1 VLLPTVT
8 GEDATLEVASRIQK
22 ALEAPF
28 VVGEL
33 TLDVEASVGIAL
45 YPAHGR
51 DVDKL
56 LQRADLAMYVAKAQR
71 AGVQVYA
78 AKYDQYSPIRLVLL
92 GELRRAIDENQLVL
106 HYQPKVDFRNGRLEG
121 VEALVRWQ
129 HPERGLVM
137 PEEFIPFAEHTTLM
151 RPLTLYVID
160 RALAQCQEWRRSGL
174 KLTVAVNMSVRN
186 LLDLKLP
193 EEVSR
198 LLEKW
203 ELPSD
208 ALKLEITESVLMAE
222 PTRAMRVLT
231 QLSSMGVGLSLDD
244 FGTGYSSLAYLKELP
259 VDEIKID
266 RSFVMNMA
274 RDENDAMIVRST
286 IDLGKNLGLRVV
298 AEGVETQEIW
308 RLLAALDCDVAQ
320 GFYLSR
326 PLPAAEF
333 GQWFRMHVRARATGG
348 GNGPPDGK
356 PGRRSDRPRPAPS
369 LPVPP

>member
-1 VLLPTVT
+1 M
-8 GEDATLEVASRIQK
+8 
-22 ALEAPF
+22 
-28 VVGEL
+28 VGEL

-208 ALKLEITESVLMAE
+208 ALKLEITESVLMA
-222 PTRAMRVLT
+222 
-231 QLSSMGVGLSLDD
+231 
-244 FGTGYSSLAYLKELP
+244 
-259 VDEIKID
+259 
-266 RSFVMNMA
+266 
-274 RDENDAMIVRST
+274 
-286 IDLGKNLGLRVV
+286 
-298 AEGVETQEIW
+298 
-308 RLLAALDCDVAQ
+308 
-320 GFYLSR
+320 
-326 PLPAAEF
+326 
-333 GQWFRMHVRARATGG
+333 
-348 GNGPPDGK
+348 
-356 PGRRSDRPRPAPS
+356 
-369 LPVPP
+369 